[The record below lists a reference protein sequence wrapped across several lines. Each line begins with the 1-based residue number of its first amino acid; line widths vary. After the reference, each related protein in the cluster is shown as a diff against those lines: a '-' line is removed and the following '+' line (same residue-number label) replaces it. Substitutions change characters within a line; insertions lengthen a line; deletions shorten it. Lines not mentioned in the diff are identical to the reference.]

1 VTALE
6 HVQVVG
12 LHQATTAEEL
22 LELIDSLRP
31 AWHARAACRG
41 MTDVM
46 FPVGDVG
53 HPPDIAAATA
63 VCDRCPVRRECE
75 TAGRSET
82 HGVWG
87 GRRQRRNEWRGPIQR
102 GVVEAMSDGQWWTA
116 VSVGK
121 WLSVTDVAARKA
133 LNRLRDLGVVEMT
146 DSRPYR
152 YRLRE
157 GS

>member
-1 VTALE
+1 MTALE

-22 LELIDSLRP
+22 LDMIDTLRP
-31 AWHARAACRG
+31 AWHVRAACHG
-41 MTDVM
+41 MTEVL
-46 FPVGDVG
+46 FPVGEVG
-53 HPPDIAAATA
+53 HPPDLAAATA
-63 VCDRCPVRRECE
+63 VCDRCPVRRECAD
-75 TAGRSET
+75 AGRTET

-87 GRRQRRNEWRGPIQR
+87 GRRQRRNDWRGPTQR
-102 GVVEAMSDGQWWTA
+102 AALEAMSDGQWWTA
-116 VSVGK
+116 MSVAE
-121 WLSVTDVAARKA
+121 WLSVTDMSARKA

-146 DSRPYR
+146 DARPYR

>member
-1 VTALE
+1 MTALE

-22 LELIDSLRP
+22 LELIDTLRP

-41 MTDVM
+41 MKEVM

-53 HPPDIAAATA
+53 HPPDLATA
-63 VCDRCPVRRECE
+63 MAVCARCPVRSECE
-75 TAGRSET
+75 TAGRDET

-87 GRRQRRNEWRGPIQR
+87 GRRQRRNEWRGPTQR

-152 YRLRE
+152 YRLRDRP
-157 GS
+157 

>member
-1 VTALE
+1 
-6 HVQVVG
+6 
-12 LHQATTAEEL
+12 
-22 LELIDSLRP
+22 
-31 AWHARAACRG
+31 
-41 MTDVM
+41 
-46 FPVGDVG
+46 
-53 HPPDIAAATA
+53 
-63 VCDRCPVRRECE
+63 
-75 TAGRSET
+75 
-82 HGVWG
+82 
-87 GRRQRRNEWRGPIQR
+87 
-102 GVVEAMSDGQWWTA
+102 MSDGQWWTA

>member
-1 VTALE
+1 MTALE

-22 LELIDSLRP
+22 LELIDTLRP
-31 AWHARAACRG
+31 AWHARAACHG
-41 MTDVM
+41 MTEVM

-53 HPPDIAAATA
+53 QSPYVAGAIA
-63 VCDRCPVRRECE
+63 VCDRCPVRSECAA
-75 TAGRSET
+75 AGRSET

-87 GRRQRRNEWRGPIQR
+87 GQRHRRNDWRGPTQR
-102 GVVEAMSDGQWWTA
+102 AALEAMSDGQWWTA